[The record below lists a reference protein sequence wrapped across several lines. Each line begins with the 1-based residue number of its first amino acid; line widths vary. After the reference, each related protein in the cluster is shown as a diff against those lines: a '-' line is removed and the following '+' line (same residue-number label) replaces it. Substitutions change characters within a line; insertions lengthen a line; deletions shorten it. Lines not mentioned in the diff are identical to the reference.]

1 MKKKYTPQ
9 QVVHTSDKHV
19 RGKKN
24 AAGAT
29 ALDVGAVADMELGSG
44 AALQTQSARGALI
57 GWAMTANSSAGEKL
71 PLVKIQ
77 QQLFMK

>member
-1 MKKKYTPQ
+1 
-9 QVVHTSDKHV
+9 
-19 RGKKN
+19 
-24 AAGAT
+24 
-29 ALDVGAVADMELGSG
+29 MELGSG

-57 GWAMTANSSAGEKL
+57 GWAMTANYSAGEKL

>member
-1 MKKKYTPQ
+1 MKVGSRHSSRPTPGN
-9 QVVHTSDKHV
+9 S
-19 RGKKN
+19 

-44 AALQTQSARGALI
+44 AALQSQSARGTLI
-57 GWAMTANSSAGEKL
+57 GWAMTANYSAGEKL